1 MLRQWFGL
9 RRAWLVAIGVA
20 ALAGLLVTAGL
31 AAAQTAT
38 PTPSAGST
46 NRCAAIGTKQGSRLD
61 TLLTDLVNQGII
73 NQSQADAIR
82 SYLQRQAQS
91 RCYQATILPPADILS
106 TAANKL
112 GLTTSQVRAE
122 LRQGKS
128 LAQVASDHG
137 VSRDDLKNALLQ
149 TARTNANALVQQGVL
164 TQEEADRAVTD
175 VQSNLDNLID
185 RTGLRGFKGDFR
197 GRGWHH
203 GYGQD
208 TDEDQQGEHEDQQGP
223 QNQSSNSGAR
233 FIPGA
238 RMYWQ

>member
-9 RRAWLVAIGVA
+9 RRTWLVAIGVA

-31 AAAQTAT
+31 VAAQTAT

-82 SYLQRQAQS
+82 NYLQRQAQS
-91 RCYQATILPPADILS
+91 RCYQAAILPPADILS

-112 GLTTSQVRAE
+112 GLTTSQLRAE

-164 TQEEADRAVTD
+164 TQEEAERAITD
-175 VQSNLDNLID
+175 LQNNLDTLLD
-185 RTGLRGFKGDFR
+185 KTGMGGFWGHGWHRGFR
-197 GRGWHH
+197 HGWFKDWNRE
-203 GYGQD
+203 QQ
-208 TDEDQQGEHEDQQGP
+208 DQQGTSQ
-223 QNQSSNSGAR
+223 SGAR
-233 FIPGA
+233 LVPSIRA
-238 RMYWQ
+238 SRQ

>member
-20 ALAGLLVTAGL
+20 ALAGLLATAGL

-91 RCYQATILPPADILS
+91 RCYQAAVLPPADILS
-106 TAANKL
+106 TTANKL
-112 GLTTSQVRAE
+112 GLTTSQLLAE

-137 VSRDDLKNALLQ
+137 VSRDDLKNALLDA
-149 TARTNANALVQQGVL
+149 ARANANTLVQQGVL
-164 TQEEADRAVTD
+164 TQDEAERAITD
-175 VQSNLDNLID
+175 VQNNLDTLLD
-185 RTGLRGFKGDFR
+185 KTGMGGFWGHGWHRGFGH
-197 GRGWHH
+197 GWFKDWNRE
-203 GYGQD
+203 QQ
-208 TDEDQQGEHEDQQGP
+208 DQQGTS
-223 QNQSSNSGAR
+223 QSGTR
-233 FIPGA
+233 FVPSIRA
-238 RMYWQ
+238 AWQ